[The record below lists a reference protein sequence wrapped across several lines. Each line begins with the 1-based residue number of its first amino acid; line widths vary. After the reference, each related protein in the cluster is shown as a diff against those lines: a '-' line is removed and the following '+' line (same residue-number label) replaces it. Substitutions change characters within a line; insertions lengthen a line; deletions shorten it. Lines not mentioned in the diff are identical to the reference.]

1 MKYALVALLVVVVA
15 VVVCARIARLLS
27 PPPPRRPR
35 GWLDDDGVKRG
46 PCWDGSW
53 FSGPRAT
60 SVPA

>member
-1 MKYALVALLVVVVA
+1 MKLALFGLLIVVVA
-15 VVVCARIARLLS
+15 LVVCARIARLFAS
-27 PPPPRRPR
+27 VPAPRR

-53 FSGPRAT
+53 LSGPRAA